1 MPALLALSLLG
12 YRLLAQGRPVAG
24 CCGPAGEQGMGG
36 RPIPP
41 HSRLNGGFNFYS
53 SQIDKL
59 RDSLNATPR
68 SHDRMKLLTKT
79 LFTKQS
85 GLVLVLLAASGSSAP
100 PRSPTTT
107 SPKPRSRPRRMPGA
121 RPDQISD
128 DYRSGGIDKARA
140 TATAVLDGAYGY
152 HHGPVLFKPTLA
164 GGEQTFRINQ
174 EGALAYFVG
183 NNQAYPPTPA
193 SPSRTGRLQLRQ
205 RRRLHQ
211 RRHGPHHGQG
221 APDRPRQQAD
231 HGRQDL
237 GLQEGDD
244 GKVRIV
250 LHHSSL
256 PTPANGNRR
265 PAGRLFCYGGNSLAT
280 RRVTTGPVLLPCLP
294 CDDSRRDTHA
304 DPPLHPE

>member
-1 MPALLALSLLG
+1 
-12 YRLLAQGRPVAG
+12 
-24 CCGPAGEQGMGG
+24 MGG

-41 HSRLNGGFNFYS
+41 HSSLNGGFNFYS

-59 RDSLNATPR
+59 RVSLNATPR
-68 SHDRMKLLTKT
+68 SHDRMKLLTKM

-85 GLVLVLLAASGSSAP
+85 GLVLVLLAASGSLSAAQIANNNI
-100 PRSPTTT
+100 TEAEI
-107 SPKPRSRPRRMPGA
+107 KAAQDAWGKA
-121 RPDQISD
+121 LIQISD

-183 NNQAYPPTPA
+183 NNQAYPA
-193 SPSRTGRLQLRQ
+193 DTGFALKNWQSYNYDNAAVYINGDMALTMGKVRLT
-205 RRRLHQ
+205 
-211 RRHGPHHGQG
+211 
-221 APDRPRQQAD
+221 DRDNKQTTVD
-231 HGRQDL
+231 KTWGFKK
-237 GLQEGDD
+237 GDD

-256 PTPANGNRR
+256 PY
-265 PAGRLFCYGGNSLAT
+265 AG
-280 RRVTTGPVLLPCLP
+280 
-294 CDDSRRDTHA
+294 
-304 DPPLHPE
+304 